1 MHYTRLFVSSKDK
14 SSGTHSDFKID
25 YPNEDL
31 MIHSFRLKKVV
42 IPKLWNNVNTHTSSF
57 SIIYNAVTYSTSIT
71 EGIYTSVVTLMDAV
85 KDACNTITGTS
96 DFSASY
102 NSTTG
107 KITFTTALQT
117 HAFQF
122 ANNELADLL
131 GFEQVNQ
138 TPALLQISTKRASL
152 EFAPVVYIQVAEL
165 GMPSLSSSEYVSHYL
180 GAVTSIQ
187 NQYGTS
193 IVQDYAEDEQK
204 ISNYQTKHINMLSVR
219 LIDDKGRALPLNHPW
234 YFELEIF

>member
-31 MIHSFRLKKVV
+31 MITSFRLKKVV

-107 KITFTTALQT
+107 KITFTTILQT
-117 HAFQF
+117 HGFQF

-131 GFEQVNQ
+131 GFEQTNQ
-138 TPALLQISTKRASL
+138 TPALLQASTKRATL
-152 EFAPVVYIQVAEL
+152 EFAPVIYIQIAEL
-165 GMPSLSSSEYVSHYL
+165 AMPALSSSEYVSHYL

-187 NQYGTS
+187 NSYGTS

-204 ISNYQTKHINMLSVR
+204 TSNYQTKHINMLSVR
-219 LIDDKGRALPLNHPW
+219 LVDDKGRALPLNHPW